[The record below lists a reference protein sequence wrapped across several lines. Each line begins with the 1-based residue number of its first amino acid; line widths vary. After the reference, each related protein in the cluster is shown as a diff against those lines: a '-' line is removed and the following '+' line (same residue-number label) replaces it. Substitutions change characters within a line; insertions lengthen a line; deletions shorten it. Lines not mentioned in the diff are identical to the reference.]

1 MMSRLQQKNRD
12 VYAQAGPRPPH
23 EIDDYPAAQALAF
36 RATLEQLRATD
47 IVLGSLPAQYE
58 GHSRSFAL
66 TKPVG

>member
-47 IVLGSLPAQYE
+47 TVLGSLPA
-58 GHSRSFAL
+58 
-66 TKPVG
+66 